1 MNTTEIKTTI
11 KNLLE
16 DTPEEGLVA
25 VLEFLKEIKS
35 SPEKSNYLT
44 GNLKMILNDDKELLE
59 RLSK

>member
-1 MNTTEIKTTI
+1 MNIIEIKTSI

-35 SPEKSNYLT
+35 SPKKSISLSK
-44 GNLKMILNDDKELLE
+44 NLQLVLNDDKGLLD
-59 RLSK
+59 RLAK